1 MPADRSTRT
10 DVVLGAGSGMGE
22 AVARRLARDSRRLLL
37 ADIDPASVE
46 RVAAELGGDVEVHRC
61 DLTDPADLEA
71 LAAATGGLGRLVLTA
86 GLSPTMAPGRR
97 IFEVDI
103 IGPARVVQR
112 FEPLAGEGSVA
123 VLLASMA
130 GHMFPAM
137 DEVDRILEDPLAPSV
152 LDDLAAAGVDVDE
165 PGMAYGISKR
175 AVMRLV
181 RRSSVAWGARGARI
195 VSLSPGII
203 DTPMGRAEFE
213 QQPVMADL
221 VAGSPLGRVIDADE
235 VASVVEFLVSPA
247 ASAVTGTDVLV
258 DGGAVAQLMG

>member
-1 MPADRSTRT
+1 MAPDRTKRT

-22 AVARRLARDSRRLLL
+22 AVARRLAADSGRLLL
-37 ADIDPASVE
+37 ADIDPAAVE
-46 RVAAELGGDVEVHRC
+46 RVAGELGGPIEVLRC
-61 DLTDPADLEA
+61 DLTDAADVQA
-71 LAAATGGLGRLVLTA
+71 LADATGDLGRLVLTA

-103 IGPARVVQR
+103 VGPARLVHV

-137 DEVDRILEDPLAPSV
+137 EEVDRILDDPLAPSV

-175 AVMRLV
+175 SLMRLV
-181 RRSSVAWGARGARI
+181 RRSAPAWGARGARI

-203 DTPMGRAEFE
+203 DTPMGRKEFE

-221 VAGSPLGRVIDADE
+221 VAGSPLGRMIDADE
-235 VASVVEFLVSPA
+235 IAAVVEFLLSPG